1 MSHRPANPYVVRLSL
16 RVFVVGLWTVFAG
29 LVGLVLAFRGMT
41 GLSAGGT
48 ATAFLSTVGL
58 GKVVVD
64 GLYLVYSGGLLTFV
78 VGGVTLGAGGVL
90 LLSVR
95 H

>member
-1 MSHRPANPYVVRLSL
+1 MSHRPANPHVVRLSL
-16 RVFVVGLWTVFAG
+16 RVFVVGLWAVITGLTV
-29 LVGLVLAFRGMT
+29 LVLAFRGMT
-41 GLSAGGT
+41 GLSADRT
-48 ATAFLSTVGL
+48 TTAFLSAVGL
-58 GKVVVD
+58 GQVVVD
-64 GLYLVYSGGLLTFV
+64 GLYLVYSGGLLAFV